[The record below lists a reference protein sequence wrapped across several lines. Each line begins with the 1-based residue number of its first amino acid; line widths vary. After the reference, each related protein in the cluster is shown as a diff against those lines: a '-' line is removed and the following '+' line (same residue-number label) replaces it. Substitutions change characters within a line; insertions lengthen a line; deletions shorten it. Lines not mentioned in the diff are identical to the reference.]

1 MFKKIAL
8 MIISAMLFTIPCNAY
23 GYKAQSYA
31 LIEMETGRMLDGRN
45 TNLRLPMASTTKI
58 MTGIIACE
66 SGNLDKI
73 YTVPEEATKVEGSSM
88 YLVPGE
94 KITLRDL
101 TYGLMLESGN
111 DAANTIAICLSG
123 SVDAFVD
130 KMNKKAAEL
139 KLYNTHYATPSG
151 LDGKDHYTTSLDLA
165 RLGAYAMHNPEFRK
179 IVSTTKKYVT
189 LNGVKDGRVLYNH
202 NALLR
207 TYKGAIGI
215 KTGYIKRS
223 GRCLVSCAERNGVT
237 LIAATLNCH
246 DDLEEHKTLLD
257 YGFSVLKP
265 RPLFPCCPD
274 ISVKVTGGTSDSVIC
289 KYNTN
294 LTAGLKDSEVSR
306 VKMKINV
313 PKSVA
318 APIKKGQKLGEIVFT
333 LDGALLNKT
342 DITAA
347 ETVLKP
353 EKKPGAFEQFIG
365 YLGQFIFR
373 KKPCRQS

>member
-1 MFKKIAL
+1 MLKKLAL
-8 MIISAMLFTIPCNAY
+8 MIVSAMIFTIPCNAY
-23 GYKAQSYA
+23 NYKAQSYA

-45 TNLRLPMASTTKI
+45 INQRLPMASTTKI
-58 MTGIIACE
+58 MTGILACE

-88 YLVPGE
+88 YLIPGE

-139 KLYNTHYATPSG
+139 KLYNTHFATPSG

-207 TYKGAIGI
+207 TYEGAIGI
-215 KTGYIKRS
+215 KTGYIKKS
-223 GRCLVSCAERNGVT
+223 GRCLVSCAQRNGVT

-246 DDLEEHKTLLD
+246 DDLDEHKALLD

-265 RPLFPCCPD
+265 RPLFPCCPE
-274 ISVKVTGGTSDSVIC
+274 IAVKVTGGTADSVTC

-313 PKSVA
+313 PKSIA
-318 APIKKGQKLGEIVFT
+318 APVKEGQKLGEIVFT
-333 LDGALLNKT
+333 LDGALLAKT
-342 DITAA
+342 DITAG

-353 EKKPGAFEQFIG
+353 EKKPGVFEQFFAN
-365 YLGQFIFR
+365 LSHFIFR
-373 KKPCRQS
+373 KKACKQS